1 MPGHTKDETNGEPEK
16 PMEKD
21 KKGKRKSSKPMKEK
35 APAKKS
41 GGNPWINHVKA
52 QAKKLKIGYNEALKD
67 PRVKKSYK
75 SKK

>member
-1 MPGHTKDETNGEPEK
+1 MAGHT
-16 PMEKD
+16 D
-21 KKGKRKSSKPMKEK
+21 KEKSSKSMKEKPMKEK
-35 APAKKS
+35 APSKK

-52 QAKKLKIGYNEALKD
+52 QAKKLKIDYRTALKD

>member
-1 MPGHTKDETNGEPEK
+1 MAGHT
-16 PMEKD
+16 D
-21 KKGKRKSSKPMKEK
+21 KEKSSKSMKEKPMKEK
-35 APAKKS
+35 APSRK

>member
-16 PMEKD
+16 PMEN
-21 KKGKRKSSKPMKEK
+21 KGKRKSSNPKKEK
-35 APAKKS
+35 APS
-41 GGNPWINHVKA
+41 TIGGNPWINHVKA

>member
-16 PMEKD
+16 PME

>member
-1 MPGHTKDETNGEPEK
+1 MADDMKE
-16 PMEKD
+16 M
-21 KKGKRKSSKPMKEK
+21 KSSKSAK
-35 APAKKS
+35 AKPPSKKK
-41 GGNPWINHVKA
+41 GGNPWINHVKT